1 MNGSIRVLVADDH
14 PLFREGLRA
23 SLASHSETELVGE
36 AEDGVQAIEAALRLK
51 PDVVL
56 MDIRMPVCDGVTA
69 TRRILEQDPAIR
81 VLALTMHDDDSY
93 LLSAIRAGARGYV
106 VKGETADAVL
116 RAIVAVAHGEV
127 LLGGDV
133 ADRLAALLD
142 GSGGS
147 VSPAAFPDLTDRERE
162 TLRLIGRGFR
172 NAQIAAQMHITQKT
186 VRNYVTRIFAKLTVS
201 SRVEA
206 VIRARDAGLS

>member
-1 MNGSIRVLVADDH
+1 MNGTIKVLVADDH

-23 SLASHSETELVGE
+23 SLASHPGTELIGE
-36 AEDGVQAIEAALRLK
+36 AEDGMQAIEAALRLK

-116 RAIVAVAHGEV
+116 RAIEAVAHGEV
-127 LLGGDV
+127 LLGADV

-142 GSGGS
+142 GSGS
-147 VSPAAFPDLTDRERE
+147 PVSPAAFPDLTDRERE

-172 NAQIAAQMHITQKT
+172 NAQIAAQMHVTQKT
-186 VRNYVTRIFAKLTVS
+186 VRNYVTRIFAKLMVS

-206 VIRARDAGLS
+206 VIRARDAGLN